1 MSELLLQEKLQPSLL
16 DRLTDNDP
24 GSRTESRDQRVLSI
38 GRLREC
44 VLRDVAWLLS
54 TTQLSVT
61 EDLSDY
67 PEIGRSVLNY
77 GLPDLP
83 GTHISGRN
91 VAGLEQALTEALRN
105 FEPRIIPETVDCKI
119 DIDDGRLDHRSI
131 VFTITGEIWAQPIPQ
146 ALYLKTEV
154 DLETGGVTVLDQQ
167 RRT

>member
-16 DRLTDNDP
+16 DRLTDNEP
-24 GSRTESRDQRVLSI
+24 GVRVESRDQRVLSI
-38 GRLREC
+38 AKLREC

-61 EDLSDY
+61 EPLTDY
-67 PEIGRSVLNY
+67 PEVSRSVLNY

-91 VAGLEQALTEALRN
+91 VAVLEQALTEALRN
-105 FEPRIIPETVDCKI
+105 FEPRIIAETIKCKI
-119 DIDDGRLDHRSI
+119 EIDDSRLDHRSV

-146 ALYLKTEV
+146 ALYLKTEL
-154 DLETGGVTVLDQQ
+154 DLETGGVTVSDQQ
-167 RRT
+167 RRP